1 MAIVHFIT
9 FGCVFSSSSFLDK
22 KYLQSQIDPRKLLT
36 FPSKWII
43 FSPNTEFKGA
53 ADIFA
58 SYVMT
63 LSPSKSSL
71 VKSQKSCRSFR
82 SRSPAQPTCPRN
94 CDQIK
99 FSKELWKWNQSLKT
113 GWFQIEHVIQW
124 DRPSATYPHSQSMIN
139 GNTTLSL
146 MWGIFITNT
155 MLLFMMMVV
164 TSKLPITAITKKILT
179 LTTFCNDPPLGK
191 SSKKKWSFLGVF
203 DQKQKLKIIWM
214 AKYVCTT
221 FRKINLKT
229 FFGGASLVTIR
240 WDFCQCTEKPNWR
253 LILTGQSSRTAA
265 HGSEWRFFALQH
277 VMIVMHIRHLT
288 QKCTTRFFN
297 TVFHNR

>member
-1 MAIVHFIT
+1 MA
-9 FGCVFSSSSFLDK
+9 VFSLVHRSWIKNTFK
-22 KYLQSQIDPRKLLT
+22 VKIDPRKLLT

-139 GNTTLSL
+139 GNTTLGL
-146 MWGIFITNT
+146 MLGIFITNT

-164 TSKLPITAITKKILT
+164 TSKLPITRKIAITKKIMT

-191 SSKKKWSFLGVF
+191 SSKKKMKF
-203 DQKQKLKIIWM
+203 
-214 AKYVCTT
+214 
-221 FRKINLKT
+221 FRCFWPETKT
-229 FFGGASLVTIR
+229 ENNMNGQIYLHHFY
-240 WDFCQCTEKPNWR
+240 EKF
-253 LILTGQSSRTAA
+253 I
-265 HGSEWRFFALQH
+265 
-277 VMIVMHIRHLT
+277 
-288 QKCTTRFFN
+288 
-297 TVFHNR
+297 